1 MQKNWINEVGELNFL
16 KVNDADNFK
25 EVCLGTTLPEEMVEE
40 HNLTDYDIS
49 VRFYNDKDS
58 EVAVLVYD
66 NVNLESALI
75 NFSNQAKSKII
86 KFAEPHIQ

>member
-1 MQKNWINEVGELNFL
+1 
-16 KVNDADNFK
+16 
-25 EVCLGTTLPEEMVEE
+25 MVEE

-49 VRFYNDKDS
+49 VKFYNDKDS
-58 EVAVLVYD
+58 EVSVLVYD

-86 KFAEPHIQ
+86 EFAEQHIQ